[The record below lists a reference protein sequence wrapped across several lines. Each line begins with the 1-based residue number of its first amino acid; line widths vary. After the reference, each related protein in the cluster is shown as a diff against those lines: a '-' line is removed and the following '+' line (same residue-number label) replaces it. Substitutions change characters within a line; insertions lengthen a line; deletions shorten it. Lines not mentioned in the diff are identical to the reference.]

1 MKIVE
6 MAILSTDLA
15 VYFKKKKEFVRMVEN
30 GEFGWQ
36 AEDKKECEKYL
47 CFFYELKI
55 LKHFISQNQN
65 IKFSLYIIKNTNI
78 LKTPFVVYYI
88 REK

>member
-36 AEDKKECEKYL
+36 AEDKKERKMFFF
-47 CFFYELKI
+47 FFYQKKQI
-55 LKHFISQNQN
+55 F
-65 IKFSLYIIKNTNI
+65 
-78 LKTPFVVYYI
+78 
-88 REK
+88 

>member
-36 AEDKKECEKYL
+36 GEDKKERMLQNGIEFHSNNDLVLYYQ
-47 CFFYELKI
+47 CFAEY
-55 LKHFISQNQN
+55 
-65 IKFSLYIIKNTNI
+65 
-78 LKTPFVVYYI
+78 
-88 REK
+88 

>member
-1 MKIVE
+1 MSPEDYRRVMKIVE

-36 AEDKKECEKYL
+36 AEDKKECKE
-47 CFFYELKI
+47 
-55 LKHFISQNQN
+55 
-65 IKFSLYIIKNTNI
+65 T
-78 LKTPFVVYYI
+78 
-88 REK
+88 